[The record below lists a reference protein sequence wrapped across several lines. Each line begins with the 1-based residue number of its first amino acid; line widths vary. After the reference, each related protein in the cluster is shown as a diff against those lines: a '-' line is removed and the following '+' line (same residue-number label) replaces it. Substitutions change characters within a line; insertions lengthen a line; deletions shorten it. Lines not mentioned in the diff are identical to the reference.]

1 MKRTGGFR
9 RKTRHK
15 LAKNYR
21 DKGKMSLIR
30 YFQEF
35 NTGEQVCLV
44 AEPSYHNG
52 MYFPRFH
59 GRVAVVQGK
68 RGTCYEVVIKD
79 GSLSKTLVVHPI
91 HLNLQHAQP

>member
-21 DKGKMSLIR
+21 NKGKVSLIKF
-30 YFQEF
+30 FQKF
-35 NTGEQVCLV
+35 NAGDQVCLV
-44 AEPSYHNG
+44 AESSYHNG

-59 GRVAVVQGK
+59 GKSAVVKAK
-68 RGTCYEVVIKD
+68 RGMCYEVVIKD
-79 GSLSKTLVVHPI
+79 GGLSKTLVVHPV
-91 HLNLQHAQP
+91 HLKKL